1 MRELVKKLSVIFVTL
16 VFLVSGLT
24 VASVASVQEGS
35 LDESEFTRTVTL
47 YRYGPDKSI
56 RPVRVNIVLAKGQDL
71 GEAIVEK
78 CSELVENDAEMQ
90 DYIFGNVSQINISV
104 LSRVRSWGKGF
115 HWKSAIRIRIPFP
128 LLLRYRIFTML
139 SDLPLRYKIFGI
151 NVIPRVYCNYSNDE
165 KAWTEITTLPLPS
178 RQDVNTTRV
187 EGNHTIMIIGFI
199 GYTGWRGM
207 QAQWL
212 DRLGKRTGFD
222 GYAFLTVCKKLS

>member
-78 CSELVENDAEMQ
+78 CSELVINDVEMQ
-90 DYIFGNVSQINISV
+90 NFISSYNAAINITNISLWSHV
-104 LSRVRSWGKGF
+104 KSWGTGE
-115 HWKSAIRIRIPFP
+115 HWQSLLRFRIPLFI
-128 LLLRYRIFTML
+128 LLRFSMFQDVPIW
-139 SDLPLRYKIFGI
+139 YKIFGI
-151 NVIPRVYCNYSNDE
+151 NVIPFVHCNYMNDDDATTTIE
-165 KAWTEITTLPLPS
+165 TLPIPV
-178 RQDVNTTRV
+178 RPNQTTTV
-187 EGNHTIMIIGFI
+187 IEGRHNVTATFFF
-199 GYTGWRGM
+199 GYTYWQRA
-207 QAQWL
+207 QAKWFDDAGL
-212 DRLGKRTGFD
+212 ATGFE
-222 GYAFLTVCKKLS
+222 GYAFLTWITRP